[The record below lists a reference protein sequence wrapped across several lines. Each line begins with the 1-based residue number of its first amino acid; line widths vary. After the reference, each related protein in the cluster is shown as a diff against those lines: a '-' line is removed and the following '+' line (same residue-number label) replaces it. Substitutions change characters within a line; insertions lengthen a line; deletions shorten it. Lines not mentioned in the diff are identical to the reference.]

1 MATAVSLAIRN
12 ALVREGVRRILSDSW
27 FEIIETVDNLAEL
40 APAQPV
46 LLTQPASLTQPLPQ
60 SSSDA
65 HIVVIDRSLLGIDG
79 AGTVSALHTR
89 FPLARI
95 VTLVDTFDF
104 SQMVAIYAAGAYAYF
119 LDHVPYQSLVAMMQM
134 VAVGQKV
141 APPELVDLL
150 DKMQLI
156 ASCPPPRPAVDA
168 YNLNDRE
175 RRVLAHLGQGL
186 PNKAIARDLG
196 VSESAMKA
204 TVKSILKKL
213 GVRNRT
219 QAAVLAGELALA
231 DPLRPPAAGHAD
243 AGRPN
248 GGRVLGQARFAAARE
263 RLAAPRKPLPDTGF
277 C

>member
-27 FEIIETVDNLAEL
+27 FEIVETVDDLASL
-40 APAQPV
+40 APALPSV
-46 LLTQPASLTQPLPQ
+46 AVPTLAPALSANPSPATSAARSPIA
-60 SSSDA
+60 DA
-65 HIVVIDRSLLGIDG
+65 HILVIDRSLLGHDG
-79 AGTVSALHTR
+79 AGTVSALRAR
-89 FPLARI
+89 FPAARV

-150 DKMQLI
+150 DSMLLVT
-156 ASCPPPRPAVDA
+156 SCPPQRGAVDS
-168 YNLNDRE
+168 YNLNERE

-219 QAAVLAGELALA
+219 QAAVMAGELALSE
-231 DPLRPPAAGHAD
+231 PLRPRGAGID
-243 AGRPN
+243 ATAQSGIRPL
-248 GGRVLGQARFAAARE
+248 RSTRFADGVE
-263 RLAAPRKPLPDTGF
+263 RLDP
-277 C
+277 